1 MIKSIALFFFILSI
15 SQAALLDKTIAVFN
29 DKVITLSEVERV
41 KSNFATRKNVAP
53 NVYNVGDVSVDKVTT
68 LIINKFIIREKIS
81 ELGYNISDD
90 QVESQIKT
98 TESRLNLNRQALLS
112 FLKGNN
118 ITFDEYFE
126 IIRESIEYNVFQDRI
141 IEPLI
146 SVTEQEIKNAFFKE
160 NTQNKALA
168 IKYSLVG
175 YSITKTANYSGDR
188 FLASIKAYQKTG
200 TLAEE
205 YKNVEII
212 NLGDVTEDTLTKD
225 LVKLLKDTDEG
236 SFSTP
241 FSANTKSTI
250 YFVKGKDLAE
260 SEVFIKEKD
269 HIRQRLLTKIAHDVS
284 DVWLQREKTKHYIRT
299 FF

>member
-1 MIKSIALFFFILSI
+1 MIKSIALFFSIIAI

-53 NVYNVGDVSVDKVTT
+53 NVYNVGDVTLDKVAS

-98 TESRLNLNRQALLS
+98 TEARLNLNRQALLS

-175 YSITKTANYSGDR
+175 YSITKTANFSADR
-188 FLASIKAYQKTG
+188 FLASIKAYQKSG
-200 TLAEE
+200 NLADE

-212 NLGDVTEDTLTKD
+212 NLGDVTEDTLNKD

-260 SEVFIKEKD
+260 SEVFIKEKNN
-269 HIRQRLLTKIAHDVS
+269 IRQRLLTKIAHDVS

>member
-1 MIKSIALFFFILSI
+1 MIKSIALFFAICSI
-15 SQAALLDKTIAVFN
+15 TQATLLDKTVAIFN
-29 DKVITLSEVERV
+29 EKVITLSEVERV
-41 KSNFATRKNVAP
+41 KSNFLTRKNVAP
-53 NVYNVGDVSVDKVTT
+53 NVYNGNEASTEKIAAI
-68 LIINKFIIREKIS
+68 IINKFIIREKIS

-90 QVESQIKT
+90 QVEAQIKT
-98 TESRLNLNRQALLS
+98 TESRLNLNRAALLA

-168 IKYSLVG
+168 VKYSLIG
-175 YSITKTANYSGDR
+175 YSIEKGSNFRAEN
-188 FLASIKAYQKTG
+188 FLTSIKNYQKTG
-200 TLAEE
+200 ILADQ

-212 NLGDVTEDTLTKD
+212 NLGDVTEDTLNKD
-225 LVKLLKDTDEG
+225 LTKLLKDTDEG
-236 SFSTP
+236 SFSAP
-241 FSANTKSTI
+241 FSQNNKSTI
-250 YFVKGKDLAE
+250 YFVKAKDLAE
-260 SEVFIKEKD
+260 SEIFIKEKEK
-269 HIRQRLLTKIAHDVS
+269 IRQRLLGKISHDVS
-284 DVWLQREKTKHYIRT
+284 GVWLLREKTKHYVRT

>member
-1 MIKSIALFFFILSI
+1 MIKSIALFFSIVSI
-15 SQAALLDKTIAVFN
+15 SQATLLDKTIAIFN
-29 DKVITLSEVERV
+29 DRVITLSEIERA
-41 KSNFATRKNVAP
+41 KSNFNTRKNVAP
-53 NVYNVGDVSVDKVTT
+53 NVYNIADVTLDKVAN

-175 YSITKTANYSGDR
+175 YSINKGANFSSDR
-188 FLASIKAYQKTG
+188 FLSSIKSYQKSG
-200 TLAEE
+200 NLPEE

-212 NLGDVTEDTLTKD
+212 NLGDVTEDTLNKD
-225 LVKLLKDTDEG
+225 LAKLLKETDEG
-236 SFSTP
+236 SFSAPYTVN
-241 FSANTKSTI
+241 AKSTT
-250 YFVKGKDLAE
+250 YFIKAKDLAE
-260 SEVFIKEKD
+260 SEVFIKEKE